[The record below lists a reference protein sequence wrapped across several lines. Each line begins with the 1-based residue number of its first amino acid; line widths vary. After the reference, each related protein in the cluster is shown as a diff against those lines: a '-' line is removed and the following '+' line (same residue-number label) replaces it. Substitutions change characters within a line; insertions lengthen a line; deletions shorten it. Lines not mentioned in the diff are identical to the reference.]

1 MKKKK
6 AWKSTFYQLLEKGR
20 DSMKQL
26 YKATLYRMYKTKGVR
41 IAVALTYLAA
51 IGYYMLASMV
61 AQGDMGIDMSGN
73 ITGLADAMII
83 WLFGSLIVGILVG
96 DDFENKTIHSSIGY
110 GRKKVVTSYIL
121 VYITMMIVLL
131 LPYLIGSVVL
141 IAAGKDMSGAQTTAV
156 TVFMD
161 NAIKYNS
168 ETSIWKLILSY
179 LSHIA
184 VTISQISICIV
195 VAMKVKKTVAV
206 TAFGFIFGMFTAL
219 ISALVSEVKIL
230 DNIYKLTP
238 YNYGISRLGLN
249 ADMIDMCAGIGVSV
263 VFIFICGMIGW
274 LIFKKA
280 DIK

>member
-1 MKKKK
+1 
-6 AWKSTFYQLLEKGR
+6 
-20 DSMKQL
+20 MKQL

-41 IAVALTYLAA
+41 TAVALTYLAA
-51 IGYYMLASMV
+51 IGYYILASMV
-61 AQGDMGIDMSGN
+61 AHGDMGVDMAGN

-83 WLFGSLIVGILVG
+83 WLFGSLTVGILVG
-96 DDFENKTIHSSIGY
+96 DDFENKIIHSSISY
-110 GRKKVVTSYIL
+110 GRKKIVINYML

-131 LPYLIGSVVL
+131 LPYLIGSIVL
-141 IAAGKDMSGAQTTAV
+141 ITARIDMSGAQPTAV

-168 ETSIWKLILSY
+168 ETNILKLILSY
-179 LSHIA
+179 LSHIV
-184 VTISQISICIV
+184 VTISQISICII

-238 YNYGISRLGLN
+238 YNYSISRLGLT
-249 ADMIDMCAGIGVSV
+249 ADVIDMYAGIGVSI
-263 VFIFICGMIGW
+263 IFICICGIIGW
-274 LIFKKA
+274 LIFKKS